1 MIRSISHLGL
11 AVTDL
16 EAAIS
21 RYRDALGFTL
31 ELRWISESEG
41 MEAAELSSGDARVE
55 LMQPTRPDSPV
66 GKFLAK
72 RGEGIH
78 HVCYAVDDVASALAE
93 ARDHGLETIDATPRA
108 GSDGRTRVGF
118 LHPRSVGGVLVE
130 LEAPAPTP
138 R

>member
-16 EAAIS
+16 EAAIV
-21 RYRDALGFTL
+21 RYRDVLGFTL
-31 ELRWISESEG
+31 ERRWTSEPEG
-41 MEAAELSSGDARVE
+41 MEAAELRSGEARVE

-72 RGEGIH
+72 RGEGVH
-78 HVCYAVDDVASALAE
+78 HVCYAVDDVARALAE
-93 ARDHGLETIDATPRA
+93 ARDHGLETIDATPRV

-130 LEAPAPTP
+130 LEAPAPTA